1 MFEWAPPPT
10 PGPRVWTLGPR
21 LAALFGE
28 VTYMAEWVS
37 EVAGGLVGP
46 SLSVVSP
53 GPLLPDLLGSG
64 EPLPHSPPR
73 WVESREWSHFSTYH
87 TVSPE
92 PGRTFSPCLSHFWYL
107 LGHRAMRANNT
118 FSGVILHF
126 TYHMNLWQ
134 WENAVLT
141 NVEGLPVTCF
151 CNFLPPPHWILH
163 WAIVSSVACLSK
175 VLIWK
180 NKLHP
185 IIFYYLL
192 VANYLS
198 SGGW

>member
-10 PGPRVWTLGPR
+10 PGSRVWTLGPR

-53 GPLLPDLLGSG
+53 GPLLPDLLESG

-73 WVESREWSHFSTYH
+73 WVESREWSHFPTHH

-92 PGRTFSPCLSHFWYL
+92 PGRTFSPCLSHFPYL
-107 LGHRAMRANNT
+107 LGHSAMRANNT

-126 TYHMNLWQ
+126 TYHITLWQ

-141 NVEGLPVTCF
+141 NVKGLPVTCF
-151 CNFLPPPHWILH
+151 CNFLFPALNI
-163 WAIVSSVACLSK
+163 ALS
-175 VLIWK
+175 
-180 NKLHP
+180 NSE
-185 IIFYYLL
+185 
-192 VANYLS
+192 LS
-198 SGGW
+198 SMSFKGPHLKKQIASYHILLSVRSKLFIFGGW